1 MDEYSQVGKLSMVLM
16 VFADG
21 TSPFSLWTGN
31 IGEEPYGFISPT
43 VWEENPDVDGLVIL
57 DLD

>member
-1 MDEYSQVGKLSMVLM
+1 MDGYSQVGKLSMVLM

-43 VWEENPDVDGLVIL
+43 VWEEDPDVDGLVI
-57 DLD
+57 